1 MNENIISEVAKEL
14 NISIKQVKVVL
25 DLLQEK
31 NTIPFIARYRK
42 EVTGNLDENQIFE
55 INKIY
60 EYQENLLKKKED
72 VLRLIEEKGMMN
84 DTIKDAINKA
94 TKIIEVE
101 NIYQPYKDKKKTRA
115 SIAIGLGLEEL
126 ANKIMRVPNLDL
138 NKEASNYL
146 NDDVKTIEEAIG
158 YAQDI
163 IAQVTC
169 ENAKVRSFVAENI
182 EKYSNVVAK
191 VKKKHDDEQG
201 IFKMYYDFNER
212 FNKIANHRIL
222 GLNRAVNK
230 KVVTMSFEL
239 DKDYNVE
246 NIYKY
251 FFNKNNYVNK
261 DVIIEAIEDGYKR
274 LLFPSV
280 TRQLFSLRLE
290 QASSDAIDVFALNL
304 ENLLLAPPLKDKVIL
319 GFDPAF
325 RTGCKLAIID
335 KSGKLIKID
344 LVFPHD
350 NEAKLKDA
358 KKKMIS
364 LINDYNVDVIAIGNG
379 TASRESEKFVAQLIK
394 DENLDIGFV
403 IISESGASVY
413 SASKIAQ
420 EEFGKLQVEQR
431 SAVSIARRL
440 LDPLSELI
448 KIEPK
453 SIGVGQYQHDVNQKE
468 LANKLDFT
476 VEKIVNDIGVDLNT
490 SSQYL
495 LRHISGLNKGI
506 SDAIVAYREENG
518 SIKSRKELLKVPK
531 LGPKAFEQAAG
542 FLKILD
548 GNEIL
553 DRTII
558 HPDDYKVT
566 YKILEDLSLTFN
578 DFENEE
584 YLKKINGDKVEEVL
598 NKHDISKTKFD
609 DIISAIKNINADKR
623 DNLQAP
629 ILKSDVLSIED
640 LNVGMKLEGTVRNVV
655 DFGAFIDIGLK
666 NDALVH
672 ISKISKNFIKHPS
685 EVLEVNQVVQ
695 VTVLSIDLDKKTVS
709 LTMLD

>member
-335 KSGKLIKID
+335 KSG
-344 LVFPHD
+344 
-350 NEAKLKDA
+350 
-358 KKKMIS
+358 
-364 LINDYNVDVIAIGNG
+364 
-379 TASRESEKFVAQLIK
+379 
-394 DENLDIGFV
+394 
-403 IISESGASVY
+403 
-413 SASKIAQ
+413 
-420 EEFGKLQVEQR
+420 
-431 SAVSIARRL
+431 
-440 LDPLSELI
+440 
-448 KIEPK
+448 
-453 SIGVGQYQHDVNQKE
+453 
-468 LANKLDFT
+468 
-476 VEKIVNDIGVDLNT
+476 
-490 SSQYL
+490 
-495 LRHISGLNKGI
+495 
-506 SDAIVAYREENG
+506 
-518 SIKSRKELLKVPK
+518 
-531 LGPKAFEQAAG
+531 
-542 FLKILD
+542 
-548 GNEIL
+548 
-553 DRTII
+553 
-558 HPDDYKVT
+558 
-566 YKILEDLSLTFN
+566 
-578 DFENEE
+578 
-584 YLKKINGDKVEEVL
+584 
-598 NKHDISKTKFD
+598 
-609 DIISAIKNINADKR
+609 
-623 DNLQAP
+623 
-629 ILKSDVLSIED
+629 
-640 LNVGMKLEGTVRNVV
+640 
-655 DFGAFIDIGLK
+655 
-666 NDALVH
+666 
-672 ISKISKNFIKHPS
+672 
-685 EVLEVNQVVQ
+685 
-695 VTVLSIDLDKKTVS
+695 
-709 LTMLD
+709 

>member
-1 MNENIISEVAKEL
+1 
-14 NISIKQVKVVL
+14 
-25 DLLQEK
+25 
-31 NTIPFIARYRK
+31 
-42 EVTGNLDENQIFE
+42 
-55 INKIY
+55 
-60 EYQENLLKKKED
+60 
-72 VLRLIEEKGMMN
+72 
-84 DTIKDAINKA
+84 
-94 TKIIEVE
+94 
-101 NIYQPYKDKKKTRA
+101 
-115 SIAIGLGLEEL
+115 
-126 ANKIMRVPNLDL
+126 
-138 NKEASNYL
+138 
-146 NDDVKTIEEAIG
+146 
-158 YAQDI
+158 
-163 IAQVTC
+163 
-169 ENAKVRSFVAENI
+169 
-182 EKYSNVVAK
+182 
-191 VKKKHDDEQG
+191 
-201 IFKMYYDFNER
+201 
-212 FNKIANHRIL
+212 
-222 GLNRAVNK
+222 
-230 KVVTMSFEL
+230 
-239 DKDYNVE
+239 
-246 NIYKY
+246 
-251 FFNKNNYVNK
+251 
-261 DVIIEAIEDGYKR
+261 
-274 LLFPSV
+274 
-280 TRQLFSLRLE
+280 
-290 QASSDAIDVFALNL
+290 
-304 ENLLLAPPLKDKVIL
+304 
-319 GFDPAF
+319 FDPAF